1 MRQIPAR
8 DKGPSN
14 GTHSSARL
22 GRNHKIVS
30 RPRAKDSLIAQTG
43 GKARMAVYMGSTLT
57 TGRSSCECE
66 EGW

>member
-22 GRNHKIVS
+22 GLNHKIVS
-30 RPRAKDSLIAQTG
+30 RPTAKDSLITQTG
-43 GKARMAVYMGSTLT
+43 GKARMVVYMDPTLT
-57 TGRSSCECE
+57 TGRSSCEC
-66 EGW
+66 